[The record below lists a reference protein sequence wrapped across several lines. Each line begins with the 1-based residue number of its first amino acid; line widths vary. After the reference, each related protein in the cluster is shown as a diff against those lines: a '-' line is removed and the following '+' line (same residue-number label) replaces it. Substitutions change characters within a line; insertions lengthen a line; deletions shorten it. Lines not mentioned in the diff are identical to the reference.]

1 MIIFASIASSFPT
14 YVIKTVYAV
23 SVGNLNIL
31 LAILILLI
39 FIGLTACVVFLEK
52 GSRKIP
58 VQYSRRIIGQ
68 RVYGGQSTYI
78 PMKLN
83 PASIMPVILATSL
96 LQMPMLLARFLSDRF
111 EFFKFLSSLLDFTSL
126 PYNLLQFGL
135 IVFFTFAY
143 AALTFNPVE
152 LADQMKKN
160 GGFVPGI
167 RPGKKTADFFDY
179 VLMRIGLVGSLY
191 LGVLAVFPNVLNRFI
206 AMPFYFSGTQLLI
219 VVGVALEFAS
229 QVESYLIEHKYEGF
243 LTSGRLKQ

>member
-1 MIIFASIASSFPT
+1 
-14 YVIKTVYAV
+14 
-23 SVGNLNIL
+23 
-31 LAILILLI
+31 
-39 FIGLTACVVFLEK
+39 
-52 GSRKIP
+52 
-58 VQYSRRIIGQ
+58 
-68 RVYGGQSTYI
+68 
-78 PMKLN
+78 
-83 PASIMPVILATSL
+83 
-96 LQMPMLLARFLSDRF
+96 
-111 EFFKFLSSLLDFTSL
+111 
-126 PYNLLQFGL
+126 
-135 IVFFTFAY
+135 VFFTFAY